1 MKMKTKVKVIGAGS
15 IGNHLTQASRR
26 MGWDVVVVDADPK
39 ALERMKNEIYP
50 QRYGKWDESIKLYTP
65 DKEPKGGFDII
76 MIGTPPDVRM
86 KLALEALKE
95 NPKLL
100 HLEKPLCTPD
110 MKGVLEFNEEL
121 KKHPGT
127 IVVVGYDNAVGSA
140 LVELAGMLEKKTFG
154 EILTLDVEFREHW
167 RGIFS
172 AHSWLAGPWETYLG
186 YWKRGGGAGGEHS
199 HALHLWKYLADVSG
213 FGGITDV
220 KSFFDF
226 KKERDA
232 EYDYLATFLLKTA
245 SGKVGRVIQ
254 DVITFPVKKWARAQG
269 SNGFI
274 EWVGNAS
281 PEGDLLRYQIEGSEM
296 VEKMVAKKRPDDFY
310 CETLHYKDLLDGK
323 IKLADS
329 PLSLDRGL
337 EVMKIISEGYKAAG
351 K

>member
-1 MKMKTKVKVIGAGS
+1 MKTKVKVIGSGS

-26 MGWDVVVVDADPK
+26 MGWEVCVVDADPK

-50 QRYGKWDESIKLYTP
+50 QRYGKCDESIELYTP
-65 DKEPKGGFDII
+65 DKEPKGNFDII

-154 EILTLDVEFREHW
+154 EILTLDVEVREHW

-172 AHSWLAGPWETYLG
+172 AHPWLAGPWETYLG

-199 HALHLWKYLADVSG
+199 HALHLWKYLADISG

-226 KKERDA
+226 
-232 EYDYLATFLLKTA
+232 
-245 SGKVGRVIQ
+245 
-254 DVITFPVKKWARAQG
+254 KKWARAQG

-323 IKLADS
+323 IKLEDS

-337 EVMKIISEGYKAAG
+337 EVMKIISEGYKVAE

>member
-110 MKGVLEFNEEL
+110 MKGVAEFNEEL
-121 KKHPGT
+121 KKYPGT

-140 LVELAGMLEKKTFG
+140 L
-154 EILTLDVEFREHW
+154 VEFREHW

-220 KSFFDF
+220 KSFFHF
-226 KKERDA
+226 
-232 EYDYLATFLLKTA
+232 
-245 SGKVGRVIQ
+245 
-254 DVITFPVKKWARAQG
+254 KKWARAQG

-310 CETLHYKDLLDGK
+310 CATLHYKDLLDGK